1 MYLNTRLKQYLLS
14 SFFQAT
20 TNIYWINELPFTLI
34 FQSGPNHRRV
44 KSDRLN
50 QTSQNMFKKVI
61 ICNTCR
67 TSDYACYGSGFEQ
80 SLLQSAIFR
89 IIVNVQRGRLMI
101 PVRPVITVPE
111 TFFFSIFFVRSSC
124 AHSALTVHPH
134 CAHRVFTCAFCS
146 APFAL
151 TVNKAL
157 TVRSLC
163 VHKAF
168 TLRSLFVQR

>member
-111 TFFFSIFFVRSSC
+111 TFFFSIFF
-124 AHSALTVHPH
+124 
-134 CAHRVFTCAFCS
+134 CAFILRSQCINR
-146 APFAL
+146 AP
-151 TVNKAL
+151 
-157 TVRSLC
+157 
-163 VHKAF
+163 
-168 TLRSLFVQR
+168 TLRSPCVHLRFLLRSVRADR

>member
-80 SLLQSAIFR
+80 SLLQSAIFG
-89 IIVNVQRGRLMI
+89 IIVNSEV
-101 PVRPVITVPE
+101 V
-111 TFFFSIFFVRSSC
+111 
-124 AHSALTVHPH
+124 
-134 CAHRVFTCAFCS
+134 
-146 APFAL
+146 
-151 TVNKAL
+151 
-157 TVRSLC
+157 
-163 VHKAF
+163 
-168 TLRSLFVQR
+168 